1 MELLIYKKDG
11 HILTQLEKGQ
21 RYIVKKEKT
30 FFVGEYTGQDLYF
43 STLDGKDISLITR
56 SNTIS
61 PNVKIVECDDDLLR
75 KLFGYKCRVT
85 SDMNEVSI
93 GLLIEKFV
101 KSNKLFENL
110 KVIENETGKSIDE
123 LKAIVET
130 KISEAALK
138 IMTEFGSNKKV
149 AFAEMEK
156 ETNKIWSAFIKKMT
170 TAKTEEK
177 E

>member
-11 HILTQLEKGQ
+11 HIITQLEKGQ

-30 FFVGEYTGQDLYF
+30 FFIGEYTGQDLYF
-43 STLDGKDISLITR
+43 TTIDGKDISLITR
-56 SNTIS
+56 KNNIS
-61 PNVKIVECDDDLLR
+61 PNVKIVECDDTLLR
-75 KLFGYKCRVT
+75 KLFGYKFRVT
-85 SDMNEVSI
+85 EPLNEVSI

-101 KSNKLFENL
+101 AENKLFENL
-110 KVIENETGKSIDE
+110 KVIVNETGKTIDE
-123 LKAIVET
+123 LKSIVEK
-130 KISEAALK
+130 KINEAALK

-156 ETNKIWSAFIKKMT
+156 ETNKIWSAFIKRMT